1 MRQMVAYNWGEN
13 QWNIVRQLPENHPVK
28 NGAAAYEW
36 YGTKACDWEKFLC
49 LIWVGGSVGAVVVY
63 EGWLDMVIQLYLL
76 CTQATQA

>member
-1 MRQMVAYNWGEN
+1 MEYCEDSYPQK
-13 QWNIVRQLPENHPVK
+13 HPVK